1 MKVNNKS
8 KNSFNL
14 SKRHLEILNAVV
26 RQFILTAQPV
36 SSIKIAGKLV
46 AASSSTI
53 RNLMADLES
62 AGLLKQQYAS
72 SGRIP
77 TASGYRCFV
86 DSITPPKIET
96 ETQIEYEKNAI
107 EHSNLGQQLFEKFAN
122 LLASTSKLIA
132 VVLLPR
138 LVNGVLER
146 FDMVQLPDERLVLI
160 VTLREGIVK
169 TILIEL
175 PMKISSYELIGLTQL
190 LNERLAGVQLSK
202 LSAEA
207 DIRLADTGLHRTELV
222 RLIMHNTEVLFNQT
236 ESAIAGTG
244 KVLEQPEFQDPQK
257 VKAIIE
263 LLEGKDILL
272 HLLENSDD
280 CVSVKIGEEIGLA
293 ETSEISCVAANYHVG
308 DLQGTIGIIGP
319 TRMDYPRQ
327 MALVGF
333 AADLLSKLP
342 IKNSLS

>member
-1 MKVNNKS
+1 MNKKTVNKY
-8 KNSFNL
+8 NL
-14 SKRHLEILNAVV
+14 SERHIEVLNAVV
-26 RQFILTAQPV
+26 RQFVLTAQPV

-53 RNLMADLES
+53 RNVMADLEA
-62 AGLLKQQYAS
+62 AGLLRQQYAS

-77 TASGYRCFV
+77 TVSGYRCFV
-86 DSITPPKIET
+86 DNITPPKIET
-96 ETQIEYEKNAI
+96 ETQIEYEKNTV
-107 EHSNLGQQLFEKFAN
+107 EQNVTGQQLFERFAQ

-146 FDMVQLPDERLVLI
+146 FDIIQLPDDRLLLV
-160 VTLREGIVK
+160 VTLREGVVK

-175 PMKISSYELIGLTQL
+175 PLTLSSYELIGLTRL
-190 LNERLAGVQLSK
+190 LNERLSGLPLSK

-207 DIRLADTGLHRTELV
+207 DARLADTGLHQTELV
-222 RLIMHNTEVLFNQT
+222 RIILHNTEVLFNQT

-272 HLLENSDD
+272 HLLESSDD
-280 CVSVKIGEEIGLA
+280 QVSVKIGDEIGLA
-293 ETSEISCVAANYHVG
+293 ETTEISCVAANYHVG
-308 DLQGTIGIIGP
+308 ELHGMLGIIGP

-333 AADLLSKLP
+333 AANLLSKLP
-342 IKNSLS
+342 IKHTLS